1 MRIRQGVLGVAVAL
15 LALTAP
21 VRPQDAG
28 PDAGRTVRLTLRDG
42 GKVQGRFSRWSN
54 DTIWVERTDRP
65 VAITRL
71 DVVRWEEPVPGTR
84 RSRWLAGLGW
94 GALLGTT
101 GGAVIGA
108 TMHAEDWYDRPEYV
122 RR

>member
-1 MRIRQGVLGVAVAL
+1 MRMPQAVLGVAVAL

-28 PDAGRTVRLTLRDG
+28 PDAGRAVRLTLRTG
-42 GKVQGRFSRWSN
+42 GKVPGRFDRWSRG
-54 DTIWVERTDRP
+54 TVWVDRGDGP
-65 VAITRL
+65 IALPRP

-84 RSRWLAGLGW
+84 RSRWRAVLGW

-101 GGAVIGA
+101 GGAVVGA